1 MSADPYNI
9 TLQAEER
16 FARTG
21 LDSLSLAEE
30 SMHKQR
36 SRDLAV
42 NLGDGNSKYFYR
54 LLRARHAH
62 SFISQITDA
71 EGNTFSEPQGIA
83 AVLVS
88 YFSNLLGPTVDMHQ
102 PDLSY
107 ISPSNYVSDEDA
119 ESLKL
124 PVAVSEIEEVIKASN
139 PNKAPGPDGFNAHFF
154 KVFWPIIG
162 NDVCEAITDFFK
174 HGQMLNRSKASF
186 IVLVPK
192 SEYATSP
199 DKFRPI
205 SLTNELYKIIS
216 RILVHRL
223 KPIIGKLLSPMQSSF
238 IPGRSIA
245 DNILVA
251 QDLIHNF
258 HLSRGTPRMC
268 VKIDLAKAYDS
279 VVLEFL
285 EAALRCLRFP
295 VLGIHFPLR
304 GESGKF
310 GHGN

>member
-1 MSADPYNI
+1 
-9 TLQAEER
+9 
-16 FARTG
+16 
-21 LDSLSLAEE
+21 
-30 SMHKQR
+30 MH
-36 SRDLAV
+36 L
-42 NLGDGNSKYFYR
+42 
-54 LLRARHAH
+54 
-62 SFISQITDA
+62 
-71 EGNTFSEPQGIA
+71 
-83 AVLVS
+83 
-88 YFSNLLGPTVDMHQ
+88 

-107 ISPSNYVSDEDA
+107 IGPSNYVSDEDA

-162 NDVCEAITDFFK
+162 NDVCEAVTDFFK
-174 HGQMLNRSKASF
+174 LGQMLNRLKAAF

-192 SEYATSP
+192 SENATSP
-199 DKFRPI
+199 EKFQPI

-223 KPIIGKLLSPMQSSF
+223 KPVIGNLLSPMQSAF

-251 QDLIHNF
+251 QDLNHNF

-285 EAALRCLRFP
+285 EAALRCFRFP
-295 VLGIHFPLR
+295 VMGIHFPLR
-304 GESGKF
+304 GESGKY